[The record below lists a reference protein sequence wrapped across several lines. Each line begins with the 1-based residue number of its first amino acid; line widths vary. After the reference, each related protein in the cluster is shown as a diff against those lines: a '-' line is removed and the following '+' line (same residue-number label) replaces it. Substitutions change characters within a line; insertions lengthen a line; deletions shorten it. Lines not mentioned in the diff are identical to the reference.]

1 MPKPII
7 IFGAGEQAEIAAF
20 YFKHDSDCDV
30 VAFTIDSDR
39 ITEDH
44 FAGKPVVPF
53 EDIAASHEPKEFD
66 LFVAVGYSR
75 LNDLRA
81 EKCAESEAKGY
92 TLPSYVS
99 SKATIFQDFSC
110 GPNCFILEDNT
121 VQPFVKIGRGVTLW
135 SGNHIGHHCSIGDYA
150 FVSSHVVIS
159 GGVTVGVNSFLGVNS
174 AINDHIT
181 IGARCFVGSGTT
193 VVKSIPDE
201 TVITSDPG
209 KIAKIPSS
217 RLRIF

>member
-7 IFGAGEQAEIAAF
+7 IFGTGELAEIAAF
-20 YFKHDSDCDV
+20 YFEHDGGRKV
-30 VAFTIDSDR
+30 VAFTIDGDR
-39 ITEDH
+39 IAADR
-44 FAGKPVVPF
+44 FAGRPVLPF
-53 EDIAASHEPKEFD
+53 EDIATSHEPGEFD

-81 EKCAESEAKGY
+81 EKCAQGEAKGY
-92 TLPSYVS
+92 SLPSYVS
-99 SKATIFQDFSC
+99 SKATIFPDFAC

-135 SGNHIGHHCSIGDYA
+135 GGNHICHHSSIGDFA

-159 GGVTVGVNSFLGVNS
+159 GGVSVGARSFVGAN
-174 AINDHIT
+174 AATNDHIT
-181 IGARCFVGSGTT
+181 IGARCVVGSGTT
-193 VVKSIPDE
+193 VAKSIPDE

-217 RLRIF
+217 RLRSF